1 MRVFVTGASGFVG
14 SGVTRELIKGGHQVV
29 GLARSDK
36 AAATVAGNGATV
48 LRGELGDLAVL
59 RDAAR
64 EADAVI
70 HCGFIHDFS
79 NYAAS
84 VGTDKTAIETLGD
97 ALAGTGKA
105 LIVTAGMGVKRT
117 GPLATE
123 DDDADISNMPRLS
136 EPTGLAQVAK
146 GVRAMVMRLPPSV
159 HGPHDHGFVAALVA
173 IARQTGT
180 AAYVGEGKNVWSSVH
195 RDDAA
200 RAYVLALE
208 NGVAGGRYHAVA
220 DEGVPFRQI
229 AEAIGRK
236 LGVPV
241 QSVTPEQAAEVLSW
255 QARFAQFDAP
265 ASSALTRQRL
275 GWTPAGS
282 SLLEDIETGTY
293 FDAVLAAAE

>member
-14 SGVTRELIKGGHQVV
+14 SGITRELIKGGHQVV

-36 AAATVAGNGATV
+36 AAATVEANGGAA
-48 LRGELGDLAVL
+48 LHGELGDLDVL
-59 RDAAR
+59 KDAAR
-64 EADAVI
+64 GADAVV
-70 HCGFIHDFS
+70 HAGFIHDFS

-84 VGTDKTAIETLGD
+84 IGTDQAAIEAMGD
-97 ALAGTGKA
+97 ALAGSGKA
-105 LIVTAGMGVKRT
+105 LIVTAGMGVKRS
-117 GPLATE
+117 GSLATE
-123 DDDADISNMPRLS
+123 DEAADLSHMPRMS
-136 EPTGLAQVAK
+136 EPTGLAQATK

-159 HGPHDHGFVAALVA
+159 HGPHDHGFIAALIT
-173 IARQTGT
+173 IAREKGT
-180 AAYVGEGKNVWSSVH
+180 AAYVGEGSTRWSSVH

-208 NGVAGGRYHAVA
+208 KGVAGARYHAVA

-229 AEAIGRK
+229 AETIGRK

-241 QSVTPEQAAEVLSW
+241 RSVTPEQASEVLGW

-275 GWTPAGS
+275 GWTPTGS
-282 SLLEDIETGTY
+282 SLLGDMESGTY
-293 FDAVLAAAE
+293 FDPMRTAAK